1 MAGIIS
7 SFNNI
12 ALSGAGSLYTSASSY
27 AFSQLNSSLRKT
39 LYGETKGPLRFY
51 YKNDQR
57 GFYRTM
63 VNSALQQVAQ
73 TAINEVVSYG
83 TKKLKEAVSKMFSK
97 GVKNAISSLVGDNTS
112 GDGDDAFL
120 SIKAAG
126 HTVVCHDYEGY
137 PCKDGLIT
145 KIPTKKPVQYSSE
158 YSYKVTSDAE
168 GKTKATVKNTGSF
181 TMNYLVWQDPS
192 AIVSVNSSKNL
203 VLTRVVGRDYSRKE
217 LVSNGDIEI
226 QVSGHILSDFD
237 CKDEYP
243 YNRVQQFLQTM
254 QYKGVIEVNNVVLK
268 QLNITQMVIKDF
280 NLPSSEGCIA
290 KQDYSFNAVGIQP
303 TSEVEVT
310 QDTIKVIDT
319 TTSSTTTSSK
329 TNQWSEFIKSK
340 AQGAASSL
348 SDSISSASSG
358 IGSLINI

>member
-27 AFSQLNSSLRKT
+27 AFSQLNSSLRKK
-39 LYGETKGPLRFY
+39 LYGETKKGPLRFY

-57 GFYRTM
+57 GFFRTM

-97 GVKNAISSLVGDNTS
+97 GVKNAVSSLVGDS
-112 GDGDDAFL
+112 EPADCDSCL
-120 SIKAAG
+120 SMKVDG
-126 HTVVCHDYEGY
+126 HTITCHDFEGY
-137 PCKDGLIT
+137 PSKDGLMT
-145 KIPTKKPVQYSSE
+145 KVPTKKPVKYSNQAEYLSDGTVSE
-158 YSYKVTSDAE
+158 KE
-168 GKTKATVKNTGSF
+168 GTFTV
-181 TMNYLVWQDPS
+181 NYLVWQDPS

-217 LVSNGDIEI
+217 LISNGDIEI
-226 QVSGHILSDFD
+226 QVSGHMVSDFNNRD
-237 CKDEYP
+237 TYP
-243 YNRVQQFLQTM
+243 ENRVQQFIQTM
-254 QYKGVIEVNNVVLK
+254 QYKGVIEVNNIILK
-268 QLNITQMVIKDF
+268 QLNITQMVIKDY
-280 NLPSSEGCIA
+280 NLPSSEGSIA
-290 KQDYSFNAVGIQP
+290 KQDYSFTAVGIQP

-310 QDTIKVIDT
+310 QDTLKIIDQT
-319 TTSSTTTSSK
+319 ASSTTTSSK

>member
-97 GVKNAISSLVGDNTS
+97 GVKNAISSLVGDS
-112 GDGDDAFL
+112 EPADWDSCL
-120 SIKAAG
+120 SMKVDG
-126 HTVVCHDYEGY
+126 HTITCHDFEGY
-137 PCKDGLIT
+137 PSKDGLMT
-145 KIPTKKPVQYSSE
+145 KVPTKKPIKYSNQAE
-158 YSYKVTSDAE
+158 YLSDGTVSKKE
-168 GKTKATVKNTGSF
+168 GTFTV
-181 TMNYLVWQDPS
+181 NYLVWQDPS
-192 AIVSVNSSKNL
+192 AIVSINSSKNL

-217 LVSNGDIEI
+217 LISNGDIEI
-226 QVSGHILSDFD
+226 QVSGHMVSDFNNRD
-237 CKDEYP
+237 TYP
-243 YNRVQQFLQTM
+243 KNRVQQFIQTM
-254 QYKGVIEVNNVVLK
+254 QYKGVIEVNNIILK
-268 QLNITQMVIKDF
+268 QLNITQMVIKDY
-280 NLPSSEGCIA
+280 NLPSSEGSIA
-290 KQDYSFNAVGIQP
+290 KQDYSFTAVGIQP

-310 QDTIKVIDT
+310 QDTLKIIDQ

>member
-27 AFSQLNSSLRKT
+27 AFSQLNSSLRKK

-57 GFYRTM
+57 GFFRTM

-97 GVKNAISSLVGDNTS
+97 GVKNAVSSLVGDS
-112 GDGDDAFL
+112 EPADWDSCL
-120 SIKAAG
+120 SMKVDG
-126 HTVVCHDYEGY
+126 HTITCHDFEGY
-137 PCKDGLIT
+137 PSKDGLMT
-145 KIPTKKPVQYSSE
+145 KVPTKKPVKYSNQAE
-158 YSYKVTSDAE
+158 YLSDGTVSKKE
-168 GKTKATVKNTGSF
+168 GTFTV
-181 TMNYLVWQDPS
+181 NYLVWQDPS

-217 LVSNGDIEI
+217 LISNGDIEI
-226 QVSGHILSDFD
+226 QVSGHMVSDFNNRD
-237 CKDEYP
+237 TYP
-243 YNRVQQFLQTM
+243 KNRVQQFIQTM
-254 QYKGVIEVNNVVLK
+254 QYKGVIEVNNIILK
-268 QLNITQMVIKDF
+268 QFNITQMVIKDY
-280 NLPSSEGCIA
+280 NLPSSEGSIA
-290 KQDYSFNAVGIQP
+290 KQDYSFTAVGIQP

-310 QDTIKVIDT
+310 QDTLKIIDQT
-319 TTSSTTTSSK
+319 ASSTTTSSK

-358 IGSLINI
+358 IGSLIDI

>member
-73 TAINEVVSYG
+73 TVINEVVSYG

-97 GVKNAISSLVGDNTS
+97 GVKNAISSLVGDS
-112 GDGDDAFL
+112 EPADWDSCL
-120 SIKAAG
+120 SMKVDG
-126 HTVVCHDYEGY
+126 HTITCHDFEGY
-137 PCKDGLIT
+137 PSKDGLMT
-145 KIPTKKPVQYSSE
+145 KVPTKKPVKYSNQAE
-158 YSYKVTSDAE
+158 YLSDGTVSKKE
-168 GKTKATVKNTGSF
+168 GTFTV
-181 TMNYLVWQDPS
+181 NYLVWQDPS
-192 AIVSVNSSKNL
+192 AIVSINSSKNL

-217 LVSNGDIEI
+217 LISNGDIEI
-226 QVSGHILSDFD
+226 QVSGHMVSDFNNRD
-237 CKDEYP
+237 TYP
-243 YNRVQQFLQTM
+243 KNRVQQFIQTM
-254 QYKGVIEVNNVVLK
+254 QYKGVIEVNNIILK
-268 QLNITQMVIKDF
+268 QLNITQMVIKDY
-280 NLPSSEGCIA
+280 NLPSSEGSIA
-290 KQDYSFNAVGIQP
+290 KQDYSFTAVGIQP

-310 QDTIKVIDT
+310 QDTLKIIDQ

>member
-27 AFSQLNSSLRKT
+27 AFSQLNSSLRKM

-57 GFYRTM
+57 GFFRTM

-73 TAINEVVSYG
+73 TAINEVIGYG
-83 TKKLKEAVSKMFSK
+83 TKKLKEAVNKMLKK
-97 GVKNAISSLVGDNTS
+97 GIKSSVSNLLGNDES
-112 GDGDDAFL
+112 GDDAFL
-120 SIKAAG
+120 TIKAGG
-126 HTVVCHDYEGY
+126 HTFTCHDYEGY

-145 KIPTKKPVQYSSE
+145 KIPTKKPITYTSDYNYKMSSE
-158 YSYKVTSDAE
+158 N
-168 GKTKATVKNTGSF
+168 GKTKAIVTNSGEF
-181 TMNYLVWQDPS
+181 TTNYLVWQDPS
-192 AIVSVNSSKNL
+192 AIISVSSSKNL

-217 LVSNGDIEI
+217 LISNGDIEI

-237 CKDEYP
+237 CRDEYP
-243 YNRVQQFLQTM
+243 YNRVQQFIQTM

-268 QLNITQMVIKDF
+268 QHNITQIVIKDY
-280 NLPSSEGCIA
+280 NLPSTEGGIA

-310 QDTIKVIDT
+310 QDTINVIDVT
-319 TTSSTTTSSK
+319 TASTVTNTK
-329 TNQWSEFIKSK
+329 TNKWSEFIKSK
-340 AQGAASSL
+340 AQGTTASL
-348 SDSISSASSG
+348 SDTLTSTSSG
-358 IGSLINI
+358 IAGAKINI